1 MNGFSFL
8 IMTKFDFISIGG
20 GIIGMTTARELAVRG
35 ANVALIE
42 KGELGKEASWAAGG
56 ILSSMRPWSENP
68 ASAELSEHGK
78 LHYPQFINSLKDE
91 TGIDPEYVKSGLII
105 IEAKHIADIKH
116 WASSKCIKV
125 IEKIENLDAEIR
137 LPEQAV
143 LLPEIAQLRP
153 PRLLKALRKSL
164 ELLSVSVFEN
174 TDITNL
180 VKKQDRC
187 EQVEFNGG
195 KLSAESVIITAG
207 AWSKLVLGDRAD
219 GMNIK
224 PIHGQMMCVKPAEST
239 LQSIILDGGHY
250 LIPRLDG
257 HVLIGSTMED
267 IGFNKETT
275 ISAQAELR
283 DWAVSV
289 CPSLEN
295 AKLVKHW
302 SGLRPSTATE
312 KPFIG
317 SVPDFKNL
325 YINTGHFRKGIL
337 QAPSSSILLA
347 DMFSGDSSFMDIGE
361 FSLNRQANEAEIV

>member
-1 MNGFSFL
+1 M
-8 IMTKFDFISIGG
+8 KKYDFIIIGG
-20 GIIGMTTARELAVRG
+20 GIVGMTTARELAMRD
-35 ANVALIE
+35 ASVAVIE

-56 ILSSMRPWSENP
+56 ILSSMRPWTENP

-78 LHYPQFINSLKDE
+78 MRYPQYINTLLDE

-105 IEAKHIADIKH
+105 IEAKHIADLNH

-125 IEKIENLDAEIR
+125 KEKIEDINPDIK
-137 LPEQAV
+137 LPDQAI

-164 ELLSVSVFEN
+164 ELLSVSIYEN

-180 VKKQDRC
+180 MTRNNRC

-195 KLSAESVIITAG
+195 KLSAESVIVTAG
-207 AWSKLVLGDRAD
+207 AWSKLVLGDKVI
-219 GMNIK
+219 GMDIK
-224 PIHGQMMCVKPAEST
+224 PIHGQMMCVKPTESV
-239 LQSIILDGGHY
+239 LESIILDGAHY

-275 ISAQAELR
+275 MTAQEELR
-283 DWAVSV
+283 NWAVFV
-289 CPSLEN
+289 WPSLNN
-295 AKLVKHW
+295 ATLVKHW
-302 SGLRPSTATE
+302 SGLRPSTDTE

-317 SVPDFKNL
+317 PVPNFKNL

-337 QAPSSSILLA
+337 QAPSSAILLA
-347 DMFSGDSSFMDIGE
+347 DMFSGHSSFMDIGK
-361 FSLNRQANEAEIV
+361 FAINRQANEAEIV

>member
-1 MNGFSFL
+1 
-8 IMTKFDFISIGG
+8 MTKYDFIIIGG

-35 ANVALIE
+35 ASVALIE

-56 ILSSMRPWSENP
+56 ILSSMRPWAENP
-68 ASAELSEHGK
+68 ASAELSGHGK
-78 LHYPQFINSLKDE
+78 IFYPRYINSLIDE
-91 TGIDPEYVKSGLII
+91 TGIDPEYVNSGLII
-105 IEAKHIADIKH
+105 IEAKHIADVKH
-116 WASSKCIKV
+116 WASSKCINVK
-125 IEKIENLDAEIR
+125 EKIEDLNPDIK

-164 ELLSVSVFEN
+164 KLLSVSLYEN

-180 VKKQDRC
+180 MTRNGRC

-207 AWSKLVLGDRAD
+207 AWSKLVLGERAD

-224 PIHGQMMCVKPAEST
+224 PIHGQMMCVKPSESI
-239 LQSIILDGGHY
+239 LKSIILDGGHY
-250 LIPRLDG
+250 LIPRQDG

-275 ISAQAELR
+275 MAAQEELQ
-283 DWAVSV
+283 DWAASV
-289 CPSLEN
+289 WPRLKN
-295 AKLVKHW
+295 ATLVKHW
-302 SGLRPSTATE
+302 SGLRPSTDAE

-317 SVPDFKNL
+317 LVPDFKNL
-325 YINTGHFRKGIL
+325 YLNTGHFRKGIL
-337 QAPSSSILLA
+337 QAPSSALLLA
-347 DMFSGDSSFMDIGE
+347 DMFSGESSFMDIGE
-361 FSLNRQANEAEIV
+361 FSLSNQTNEAEIV

>member
-1 MNGFSFL
+1 
-8 IMTKFDFISIGG
+8 MTNFDYIVIGG

-35 ANVALIE
+35 ASVALIE

-56 ILSSMRPWSENP
+56 ILSSMRPWTENP

-78 LHYPQFINSLKDE
+78 IFYPRYINSLIDE
-91 TGIDPEYVKSGLII
+91 TGIDPEYVKSGLIV
-105 IEAKHIADIKH
+105 IEARHIADVKH
-116 WASSKCIKV
+116 WAISKCIKV
-125 IEKIENLDAEIR
+125 KDKIENLNPDIK

-143 LLPEIAQLRP
+143 LLPEISQLRP

-180 VKKQDRC
+180 VTSCGRC

-195 KLSAESVIITAG
+195 KLSAESVIITSG
-207 AWSKLVLGDRAD
+207 AWSKMVLGDRAD
-219 GMNIK
+219 GVNIK
-224 PIHGQMMCVKPAEST
+224 PIHGQMMCVKPTES
-239 LQSIILDGGHY
+239 LLKSIILDGGHY

-275 ISAQAELR
+275 MTAQEELR
-283 DWAVSV
+283 DWAASV
-289 CPSLEN
+289 WPLLKDAS
-295 AKLVKHW
+295 LVKHW
-302 SGLRPSTATE
+302 SGLRPSTNTE

-317 SVPDFKNL
+317 LVPDFKNL
-325 YINTGHFRKGIL
+325 YFNTGHFRKGIL
-337 QAPSSSILLA
+337 QAPSSALLLA
-347 DMFSGDSSFMDIGE
+347 DILSGESSFMDIGE
-361 FSLNRQANEAEIV
+361 FTLHRQTNEAEIVR

>member
-1 MNGFSFL
+1 
-8 IMTKFDFISIGG
+8 MTKYDFIIIGG

-56 ILSSMRPWSENP
+56 ILSSMRPWTENP

-78 LHYPQFINSLKDE
+78 MHYPQYINSLLDE
-91 TGIDPEYVKSGLII
+91 TGVDPEHVKSGLII
-105 IEAKHIADIKH
+105 IEAKHIADINH

-125 IEKIENLDAEIR
+125 IDKIENLNAEIK
-137 LPEQAV
+137 LPEQAI

-153 PRLLKALRKSL
+153 PRLIKALRKSL
-164 ELLSVSVFEN
+164 KQLSVSVFEN

-180 VKKQDRC
+180 ATRYGRC
-187 EQVEFNGG
+187 EQIEFNGG
-195 KLSAESVIITAG
+195 KLSAESVIVTAG
-207 AWSKLVLGDRAD
+207 AWSKLVLSDKGI
-219 GMNIK
+219 GMDIK
-224 PIHGQMMCVKPAEST
+224 PIHGQMMCVKPTESV

-275 ISAQAELR
+275 MTAQEELR
-283 DWAVSV
+283 DWAASV
-289 CPSLEN
+289 WPRLKN
-295 AKLVKHW
+295 ATLVKHW
-302 SGLRPSTATE
+302 SGLRPSTDTE
-312 KPFIG
+312 KPYIG
-317 SVPDFKNL
+317 SIPDIKNL

-337 QAPSSSILLA
+337 QAPSSAILLA
-347 DMFSGDSSFMDIGE
+347 DMFSGDSSFMDIDK
-361 FSLNRQANEAEIV
+361 FSISRQANLTEFER